1 TVFKVVVPTTI
12 PSEDISRGYNSPY
25 DYVAVF
31 TDECGNILN
40 NTNVSMIVDGKIY
53 NLTTDENGVAYLNDT
68 LAIGKHNI
76 LLVNPVSGEN
86 RTHIV
91 TIVERLQ
98 ENKDIVMDFCD
109 GTYYSVRAYGDDA
122 KPIAGV
128 TVTITVNGVSYDV
141 LTNADGYAVLKIRL
155 NPKTYTIT
163 AEWKDYKINKIVVR
177 QTLKAKSV
185 KVKKSANKFKYS
197 ASLKWSNGKPIV
209 GEIITFKFKGKT
221 YKAKTNKKGIA
232 KITFNKKVLSKLK
245 AGKKYK
251 INVTYNHVDSGYTSV
266 NSIVKKIKVKN

>member
-1 TVFKVVVPTTI
+1 
-12 PSEDISRGYNSPY
+12 
-25 DYVAVF
+25 
-31 TDECGNILN
+31 
-40 NTNVSMIVDGKIY
+40 
-53 NLTTDENGVAYLNDT
+53 
-68 LAIGKHNI
+68 
-76 LLVNPVSGEN
+76 
-86 RTHIV
+86 
-91 TIVERLQ
+91 
-98 ENKDIVMDFCD
+98 MDFCD

-141 LTNADGYAVLKIRL
+141 VTNADGYALLKIRL

-185 KVKKSANKFKYS
+185 KIKKSANKFKYS
-197 ASLKWSNGKPIV
+197 ASLKWSSGKPIV

-245 AGKKYK
+245 AGKNYK

-266 NSIVKKIKVKN
+266 NSIIKKIKVTY

>member
-1 TVFKVVVPTTI
+1 MFSNSLVC
-12 PSEDISRGYNSPY
+12 DIL
-25 DYVAVF
+25 DYINK
-31 TDECGNILN
+31 NI
-40 NTNVSMIVDGKIY
+40 
-53 NLTTDENGVAYLNDT
+53 
-68 LAIGKHNI
+68 
-76 LLVNPVSGEN
+76 N
-86 RTHIV
+86 REI

-98 ENKDIVMDFCD
+98 EDKNLIMDFSD
-109 GTYYSVRAYGDDA
+109 GSYYRVRAYGDDGQ
-122 KPIAGV
+122 PIAGV

-141 LTNADGYAVLKIRL
+141 VTDKDGYVVLKIRL

-163 AEWKDYKINKIVVR
+163 AEWNDYKINKIVVR

-197 ASLKWSNGKPIV
+197 ASLKLSTGKPIV

-245 AGKKYK
+245 VGKNYK
-251 INVTYNHVDSGYTSV
+251 INVTYNHVDNGYTSV
-266 NSIVKKIKVKN
+266 NSIVKKIKITN